1 MEQNLNQ
8 YRIFYAVAKSGSIS
22 RASQMLYISQPA
34 VSKAVIKLEEELGA
48 KLFDRNSRGVSLTFE
63 GKILFEQVQTAFEA
77 INAGEEKIR
86 LINSLGIGH
95 LRIGASATFC
105 KYLLLPF
112 LKGFI
117 KEHPHIKITIESQST
132 SHTLKLLQE
141 GKIDIALVVRT
152 DNFKNLEFYSL
163 GQFQDIFAATE
174 DYLQNLNLRSESS
187 NLSKEEFEV
196 QLFKNANIMLLDEEN
211 ITRLYVNNYFRMN
224 NIEVNQILEVN
235 NMDLLIEFAKI
246 SLGVACVIKEFI
258 LSDLKNGRLLEI
270 PLSKPMAKRTAG
282 FAYLKNAPFTD
293 SMKYFM
299 DYVKRTK
306 KNIF

>member
-8 YRIFYAVAKSGSIS
+8 YRIFYTVAKSGSIS

-34 VSKAVIKLEEELGA
+34 VSKAIFKLEEELGT
-48 KLFDRNSRGVSLTFE
+48 KLFNRSSRGVSLTFE
-63 GKILFEQVQTAFEA
+63 GKILFEHIQTAFEA

-86 LINSLGIGH
+86 LINSLEIGH

-132 SHTLKLLQE
+132 SHTLKLLQD

-163 GQFQDIFAATE
+163 GQFQDIFAATG
-174 DYLQNLNLRSESS
+174 DYLQNLNLRGESNS
-187 NLSKEEFEV
+187 LSKEEFEI

-224 NIEVNQILEVN
+224 NIEVNHILEVN
-235 NMDLLIEFAKI
+235 NMDLLIEFARI
-246 SLGVACVIKEFI
+246 SLGVACVIKEFV
-258 LSDLKNGRLLEI
+258 SADLKSGKLLEI
-270 PLSKPMAKRTAG
+270 PLSKPLSKRTAG

-293 SMKYFM
+293 SMKSFM
-299 DYVKRTK
+299 DYVKK
-306 KNIF
+306 AK

>member
-86 LINSLGIGH
+86 LISSLGIGH

-258 LSDLKNGRLLEI
+258 SGDLKSGRLLEI

-299 DYVKRTK
+299 DYVKKTK
-306 KNIF
+306 KSVF

>member
-163 GQFQDIFAATE
+163 GQFQDIFAATG

-187 NLSKEEFEV
+187 HLSKEEFEV

-235 NMDLLIEFAKI
+235 NMDLLIEFARI

-258 LSDLKNGRLLEI
+258 SGDLKSGRLLEI

>member
-8 YRIFYAVAKSGSIS
+8 YRIFYTVAKSGSIS

-187 NLSKEEFEV
+187 SLSKEEFEV

-299 DYVKRTK
+299 DYVKKTK
-306 KNIF
+306 KSVF

>member
-1 MEQNLNQ
+1 
-8 YRIFYAVAKSGSIS
+8 
-22 RASQMLYISQPA
+22 MLYISQPA

-211 ITRLYVNNYFRMN
+211 ITRLYVNNYFRM
-224 NIEVNQILEVN
+224 
-235 NMDLLIEFAKI
+235 K
-246 SLGVACVIKEFI
+246 STTWTC
-258 LSDLKNGRLLEI
+258 
-270 PLSKPMAKRTAG
+270 
-282 FAYLKNAPFTD
+282 
-293 SMKYFM
+293 
-299 DYVKRTK
+299 
-306 KNIF
+306 

>member
-258 LSDLKNGRLLEI
+258 SGDLKSGRLLEI